1 MDKTTLIFAGL
12 ACLALNVRAAQSG
25 GDHRPAIVQK
35 VSATNAAVRSS
46 KRVTVQSKERARVAD
61 SDKENEFY
69 VLDKGDVEEQ
79 FGGKVYKTL
88 SAEPCSTP
96 LAAAQVAERIF
107 IKIYGENI
115 VKERPWRVAEKDG
128 CYIVTGSMPQSGS
141 GVIVLG
147 GVAQLK
153 LQKDDGRVWVFYHG
167 K

>member
-1 MDKTTLIFAGL
+1 M
-12 ACLALNVRAAQSG
+12 
-25 GDHRPAIVQK
+25 
-35 VSATNAAVRSS
+35 NAKLLMCAV
-46 KRVTVQSKERARVAD
+46 V
-61 SDKENEFY
+61 
-69 VLDKGDVEEQ
+69 
-79 FGGKVYKTL
+79 
-88 SAEPCSTP
+88 
-96 LAAAQVAERIF
+96 LAAGVVHAGAFNGQLKKMTGVDVAAKASAGDIKLPEAYGYLEKAKVAERIF
-107 IKIYGENI
+107 IKIYGEEV